1 MIFHRLLS
9 RLQLL
14 PRPSLLAAGASLLA
28 VSLPAPAQVRRPVP
42 TPVPVAPLPASGR
55 APLSAGQRWLQDS
68 LQNYVDR
75 GRRLWNI
82 PGLAVVVVKDGQVAV
97 NRGFG
102 VRVVGQETPVDGNSL
117 FLIASNSK
125 LFTGTAIAQLAEEGK
140 LRLDDPVRKYLP
152 GYALYDSSSTRL
164 VSIRDVLGHKLG
176 TKTFQGDFTFWNS
189 NLSRAEIIGKMRLLK
204 PVQPFRQ
211 DYGYCNSG
219 FVTAGEI
226 IPAVAGGQTWES
238 WVQQRL
244 LAPLGMRH
252 TYPLTS
258 QARYKGDLAQ
268 PYSDA
273 FGPLAQLPLDELDNL
288 AAAGGLVSCTND
300 LAHWLQFQLDSGRYQ
315 GQRVLPWATLRRTR
329 EANTL
334 IMATKSELVPNHF
347 RTYGL
352 GVFSGDYAGR
362 QAYWHTGGADGYV
375 TNTCFVPE
383 ENLGLAVLTN
393 QDNQSFFEALRYQ
406 ILDAYL
412 GVPYVDRSR
421 QFWQVTEAGRLQTRR
436 DVAALATR
444 VASKAKLTLPLS
456 IYTGTYQNAV
466 YGTIT
471 VAAQGR
477 QLLVRFSHHP
487 ALTATLDYLDGTSF
501 RLTYSNPAYGIFAAP
516 FTVESGQV
524 KTLEI
529 RVNDGLEQD
538 PYVFVKQ

>member
-1 MIFHRLLS
+1 MLLAGAA
-9 RLQLL
+9 
-14 PRPSLLAAGASLLA
+14 LLAAC
-28 VSLPAPAQVRRPVP
+28 LPAPAQVRQ
-42 TPVPVAPLPASGR
+42 PVAAPALAVPPPASAR

-68 LQNYVDR
+68 LQRYVDR

-102 VRVVGQETPVDGNSL
+102 VRVVGQNTPVDGNSL

-152 GYALYDSSSTRL
+152 DYRLYDSSSTRL
-164 VSIRDVLGHKLG
+164 VSVRDVLGHKLG

-189 NLSRAEIIGKMRLLK
+189 TLSRAEILGKLRLLK

-211 DYGYCNSG
+211 DFGYCNAG

-226 IPAVAGGQTWES
+226 IPVVAGGETWES

-258 QARYKGDLAQ
+258 QARLKGDLAQ

-273 FGPLAQLPLDELDNL
+273 FGPLAQLPLDDLDNL

-329 EANTL
+329 LPNTL
-334 IMATKSELVPNHF
+334 IGSSKSPLLPAHF
-347 RTYGL
+347 TTYGL

-362 QAYWHTGGADGYV
+362 QVYWHTGGADGFV
-375 TNTCFVPE
+375 SNTCFVPE

-421 QFWQVTEAGRLQTRR
+421 QLWQLAQPGRAETRQN
-436 DVAALATR
+436 VAALAAR
-444 VASKAKLTLPLS
+444 MAAKNKLTLPLS
-456 IYTGTYQNAV
+456 AYAGTYQNAV

-477 QLLVRFSHHP
+477 QLLVRFSHQP

-516 FTVESGQV
+516 FTEESGQV
-524 KTLEI
+524 KSLEI

-538 PYVFVKQ
+538 PYVFTKQ